1 MWETAALN
9 RAIERSITILEQIQ
23 DVCRERRKALGMSSQ
38 ELAERSGIPLST
50 VNNFFAAA
58 SKLPSAATAGA
69 ICAILG
75 VSMDAVYG
83 IKEPPDAALTRQ
95 LEREREEY
103 AQQLAH
109 EREKNA
115 LLLDTIDAQQ
125 RTISNLQRSVRNL
138 RSIIFA
144 LLVILTLVF
153 IYGITLDILN
163 PGMGLFRGG
172 M

>member
-1 MWETAALN
+1 
-9 RAIERSITILEQIQ
+9 
-23 DVCRERRKALGMSSQ
+23 MSSQ

-50 VNNFFAAA
+50 VNNSFAAA

-109 EREKNA
+109 EREKNV

-125 RTISNLQRSVRNL
+125 RTISNLQRSVKNL
-138 RSIIFA
+138 RHIIFA
-144 LLVILTLVF
+144 LPIIIALVF